1 MNKEGHEL
9 LAELL
14 LHIAELED
22 FLCKLREEAR
32 ILENQVSLKKSSDT

>member
-22 FLCKLREEAR
+22 FLCKLKEEAK
-32 ILENQVSLKKSSDT
+32 ILENNINQKSL